1 MDALAGS
8 PFGWLCV
15 GVTMLFGA
23 TVLCIAKRSPAA
35 KANVLVWSLLAALLG
50 LLCVATLGAGG
61 GLVVFCAMSL
71 ISSVYLGSRVLLP
84 VGDKAVLITGSDT
97 GIGHALAKYLDNLG
111 FVVFAGVLNED
122 GPGAE
127 ELRQTCSQRL
137 SLLQLDITN
146 ATQVKEAYL
155 KVSEK
160 LQNTGLWGVV
170 NNAGILGFPADGEL
184 LPMSTYR
191 QCMEVNFFGAVEV
204 SKTFLPLLRK
214 SQGRLV
220 NMSSMAGGIPLPR
233 YAAYGASKAALSM
246 FSGVMR
252 QELSKWGIKV
262 AAIHPSGFRTGI
274 QGTSDLWDKQE
285 KELVENLP
293 ADTRQDYG
301 EDYLLRLKSYLLH
314 MPAYCDADLSP
325 VLSAI
330 LHALL
335 AKRPHGLYTPG
346 KGAYMPLCIF
356 CYFPFW
362 FYDFFISK
370 MLSTESVPRAL
381 RTSGAESKNL

>member
-8 PFGWLCV
+8 PLGWLCV
-15 GVTMLFGA
+15 GITVLFGVA
-23 TVLCIAKRSPAA
+23 VLCTAKRSPVE
-35 KANVLVWSLLAALLG
+35 KANVLVWSLLPALLG
-50 LLCVATLGAGG
+50 LLCVAVLGAGG
-61 GLVVFCAMSL
+61 GLVVFCTVSL
-71 ISSVYLGSRVLLP
+71 VSSAYLGGRALLP

-111 FVVFAGVLNED
+111 FVVFAGVLNKD

-127 ELRQTCSQRL
+127 ELRRTCSRRL
-137 SLLQLDITN
+137 FLLQLDITN

-160 LQNTGLWGVV
+160 VQNTGLWGVV

-285 KELVENLP
+285 KELMENLP

-301 EDYLLRLKSYLLH
+301 EDYLLGLKTYLLH
-314 MPAYCDADLSP
+314 MPAYCDANLSP

-346 KGAYMPLCIF
+346 KGAYVPLCIF
-356 CYFPFW
+356 CYFPLW
-362 FYDFFISK
+362 LYDFFINK

-381 RTSGAESKNL
+381 RTSEVESKNL

>member
-1 MDALAGS
+1 
-8 PFGWLCV
+8 
-15 GVTMLFGA
+15 ML
-23 TVLCIAKRSPAA
+23 S
-35 KANVLVWSLLAALLG
+35 
-50 LLCVATLGAGG
+50 
-61 GLVVFCAMSL
+61 
-71 ISSVYLGSRVLLP
+71 
-84 VGDKAVLITGSDT
+84 GSDT

-111 FVVFAGVLNED
+111 FIVFAGVLNED

-127 ELRQTCSQRL
+127 ELRRTCSQRL

-160 LQNTGLWGVV
+160 VQNTGLWGVV

-184 LPMSTYR
+184 LPMSAYR

-262 AAIHPSGFRTGI
+262 AAVHPSGFRTGI
-274 QGTSDLWDKQE
+274 QGTADLWDRQE
-285 KELVENLP
+285 KELMENLP
-293 ADTRQDYG
+293 ADTTQDYG
-301 EDYLLRLKSYLLH
+301 EDYLLGLKSYLLRI
-314 MPAYCDADLSP
+314 PTYCDANLSP
-325 VLSAI
+325 VLRAI

-346 KGAYMPLCIF
+346 KGSYMFLCIF
-356 CYFPFW
+356 CYFPLW
-362 FYDFFISK
+362 FYDFFLSK
-370 MLSTESVPRAL
+370 ML
-381 RTSGAESKNL
+381 

>member
-8 PFGWLCV
+8 PLGWLCV
-15 GVTMLFGA
+15 GITTLLGVTL
-23 TVLCIAKRSPAA
+23 LCMAKRRLA
-35 KANVLVWSLLAALLG
+35 KQANMLVWSLLPTLLG
-50 LLCVATLGAGG
+50 LLAGAGLGVGG
-61 GLVVFCAMSL
+61 GLVVFCIVCLVSW
-71 ISSVYLGSRVLLP
+71 VYLGGRALLP

-97 GIGHALAKYLDNLG
+97 GIGHSLAKYLDSLG
-111 FVVFAGVLNED
+111 FVVFAGVLNKD

-137 SLLQLDITN
+137 SLLQLDITK

-160 LQNTGLWGVV
+160 LKNKGLWGVV

-285 KELVENLP
+285 KELMENLP
-293 ADTRQDYG
+293 ADTRQEYG
-301 EDYLLRLKSYLLH
+301 EDYLLGLKSYLLH
-314 MPAYCDADLSP
+314 MPEYCDADLSP

-335 AKRPHGLYTPG
+335 AKRPHGIYTPG

-356 CYFPFW
+356 CCFPLW

-370 MLSTESVPRAL
+370 MVSSNSVPRAL
-381 RTSGAESKNL
+381 RTSEAGSKNL

>member
-1 MDALAGS
+1 MDALPSS
-8 PFGWLCV
+8 PLEWLCT
-15 GVTMLFGA
+15 GVTLLFGV
-23 TVLCIAKRSPAA
+23 TVLCMVKRSPVE
-35 KANVLVWSLLAALLG
+35 KADVLVWRVLPALLG
-50 LLCVATLGAGG
+50 LLCVATLGAGV
-61 GLVVFCAMSL
+61 GLVVFCAGCL
-71 ISSVYLGSRVLLP
+71 ISSMYLGVRALLP

-97 GIGHALAKYLDNLG
+97 GIGHALAKYLDSLG
-111 FVVFAGVLNED
+111 FVVFAGVLNEN

-127 ELRQTCSQRL
+127 ELRRTCSQRL

-160 LQNTGLWGVV
+160 VQNTGLWGVV
-170 NNAGILGFPADGEL
+170 NNAGILGIPADAEL
-184 LPMSTYR
+184 LPMRTYR

-204 SKTFLPLLRK
+204 SKIFLPLLRK
-214 SQGRLV
+214 SRGRLV

-233 YAAYGASKAALSM
+233 YAAYSASKAALSM

-274 QGTSDLWDKQE
+274 EGTSDQWDKQI
-285 KELVENLP
+285 KELMENLP
-293 ADTRQDYG
+293 AATRQDYG
-301 EDYLLRLKSYLLH
+301 EDYLLGLKSYLLH
-314 MPAYCDADLSP
+314 IPAYCSADLSP
-325 VLSAI
+325 VLSAA

-335 AKRPHGLYTPG
+335 AKKPHGLYTPG
-346 KGAYMPLCIF
+346 KGAYMYLCIF
-356 CYFPFW
+356 CYFPLW

-370 MLSTESVPRAL
+370 MMSTESLPRAL
-381 RTSGAESKNL
+381 RTSEAESKNL

>member
-1 MDALAGS
+1 MDALGAGS
-8 PFGWLCV
+8 SLGWLYA
-15 GVTMLFGA
+15 GVMALFGA
-23 TVLCIAKRSPAA
+23 TVLRAAKRSQVDAAGALAWTLLPA
-35 KANVLVWSLLAALLG
+35 SLG
-50 LLCVATLGAGG
+50 LLSCAALGACGGLVAFAAACLVSSAYLGAGA
-61 GLVVFCAMSL
+61 V
-71 ISSVYLGSRVLLP
+71 LP

-111 FVVFAGVLNED
+111 FVVFAGVLNKN

-127 ELRQTCSQRL
+127 ELRRTCSQRL

-146 ATQVKEAYL
+146 PTQVKEAYL

-160 LQNTGLWGVV
+160 VQNTGLWGVV

-184 LPMSTYR
+184 LPMSMYR
-191 QCMEVNFFGAVEV
+191 QCMDVNFFGAVEV

-220 NMSSMAGGIPLPR
+220 NISSMAGGIPLPK

-274 QGTSDLWDKQE
+274 QGTSELWDKQE
-285 KELVENLP
+285 KDLMENLP
-293 ADTRQDYG
+293 AGVRRDYG
-301 EDYLLRLKSYLLH
+301 EDYLLELKSYLLR
-314 MPAYCDADLSP
+314 MPAYCDSDLSP
-325 VLSAI
+325 VLNDI

-346 KGAYMPLCIF
+346 KGAYMLLCIF
-356 CYFPFW
+356 CYFPLW
-362 FYDFFISK
+362 VYDFFISK
-370 MLSTESVPRAL
+370 LQSFEPVPRVL
-381 RTSGAESKNL
+381 RTSEA

>member
-1 MDALAGS
+1 MDALAPS
-8 PFGWLCV
+8 PLGWLCV
-15 GVTMLFGA
+15 GATALFGM
-23 TVLCIAKRSPAA
+23 TVLCTTK
-35 KANVLVWSLLAALLG
+35 KNLVEKGKVLIRSLLPALLG
-50 LLCVATLGAGG
+50 LLCMAMLGAGG
-61 GLVVFCAMSL
+61 GLVVFCAVSL
-71 ISSVYLGSRVLLP
+71 VSSVYLGGRALLP

-111 FVVFAGVLNED
+111 FVVFAGVLNKD

-127 ELRQTCSQRL
+127 ELRRTCSRRL

-160 LQNTGLWGVV
+160 VQNTGLWGVV

-285 KELVENLP
+285 KELMENLP

-301 EDYLLRLKSYLLH
+301 EDYLLGLKSYLLH

-346 KGAYMPLCIF
+346 KGAYLPLCIF
-356 CYFPFW
+356 CYFPLW

-370 MLSTESVPRAL
+370 MLSTEPVPRAL
-381 RTSGAESKNL
+381 RAAEAESKNL

>member
-1 MDALAGS
+1 MDALAPS
-8 PFGWLCV
+8 PLGWLCV
-15 GVTMLFGA
+15 GATALFGM
-23 TVLCIAKRSPAA
+23 TVLCMAK
-35 KANVLVWSLLAALLG
+35 KNLVEKGKVLIQSLLPALLG
-50 LLCVATLGAGG
+50 LLCMATLGAGG
-61 GLVVFCAMSL
+61 ALVVFCAVSL
-71 ISSVYLGSRVLLP
+71 VSSAYLGGRALLP

-111 FVVFAGVLNED
+111 FVVFAGVLNKD

-127 ELRQTCSQRL
+127 DLRRTCSRRL
-137 SLLQLDITN
+137 SLVQLDITN

-160 LQNTGLWGVV
+160 VQNTGLWGVV

-274 QGTSDLWDKQE
+274 QGTSDLWDRQE
-285 KELVENLP
+285 KELMENLP

-301 EDYLLRLKSYLLH
+301 EDYLLGLKSYLLH

-335 AKRPHGLYTPG
+335 AKRPRGLYTPG
-346 KGAYMPLCIF
+346 KGAYLPLCIF
-356 CYFPFW
+356 CYFPLW

-370 MLSTESVPRAL
+370 MLSTEPVPRAL
-381 RTSGAESKNL
+381 RTSEAESKNL

>member
-8 PFGWLCV
+8 PLGWLCV
-15 GVTMLFGA
+15 GVTLLFGV
-23 TVLCIAKRSPAA
+23 TVLRTTKRSLVE
-35 KANVLVWSLLAALLG
+35 KGNVLLWSLLPALLG
-50 LLCVATLGAGG
+50 LLCVAMLGAGG
-61 GLVVFCAMSL
+61 GLVVFCAVCL
-71 ISSVYLGSRVLLP
+71 VSSVYLGGRVLLP

-111 FVVFAGVLNED
+111 FIVFAGVLNED

-127 ELRQTCSQRL
+127 ELRRTCSQRL

-160 LQNTGLWGVV
+160 VQNTGLWGVV

-184 LPMSTYR
+184 LPMSAYR

-262 AAIHPSGFRTGI
+262 AAVHPSGFRTGI
-274 QGTSDLWDKQE
+274 QGTADLWDRQE
-285 KELVENLP
+285 KELMENLP
-293 ADTRQDYG
+293 ADTTQDYG
-301 EDYLLRLKSYLLH
+301 EDYLLGLKSYLLRI
-314 MPAYCDADLSP
+314 PTYCDANLSP
-325 VLSAI
+325 VLRAI

-346 KGAYMPLCIF
+346 KGSYMFLCIF
-356 CYFPFW
+356 CYFPLW
-362 FYDFFISK
+362 FYDFFLSK
-370 MLSTESVPRAL
+370 MLSIESVPRAL
-381 RTSGAESKNL
+381 RTSEAESKDL

>member
-1 MDALAGS
+1 
-8 PFGWLCV
+8 F
-15 GVTMLFGA
+15 GVTL
-23 TVLCIAKRSPAA
+23 LCTAKRNLME
-35 KANVLVWSLLAALLG
+35 KANVLVWSLLPASLG
-50 LLCVATLGAGG
+50 LLCVAPLGAGG
-61 GLVVFCAMSL
+61 GLGVFCATYLLSSL
-71 ISSVYLGSRVLLP
+71 YLGGRVLLP

-97 GIGHALAKYLDNLG
+97 GIGHALAKYLDKLG
-111 FVVFAGVLNED
+111 FVVFAGVLNVN

-127 ELRQTCSQRL
+127 ELKQTCSQRL
-137 SLLQLDITN
+137 SLLQLDITS
-146 ATQVKEAYL
+146 ATQVKEAYV

-160 LQNTGLWGVV
+160 VKNTGLWGVV

-184 LPMSTYR
+184 LPLSMYR
-191 QCMEVNFFGAVEV
+191 QCMEVNFFGAVTV

-274 QGTSDLWDKQE
+274 QGTSDLWDKHE
-285 KELVENLP
+285 KELMEKLP
-293 ADTRQDYG
+293 ADTRQAYG
-301 EDYLLRLKSYLLH
+301 EDYLLGLRSYLLRI
-314 MPAYCDADLSP
+314 PTYCDADLSP
-325 VLSAI
+325 VLAAV

-335 AKRPHGLYTPG
+335 AKRPRALYTPG
-346 KGAYMPLCIF
+346 KGACVLLCIF
-356 CYFPFW
+356 CYFPLW
-362 FYDFFISK
+362 FYDFFIGK
-370 MLSTESVPRAL
+370 L
-381 RTSGAESKNL
+381 

>member
-8 PFGWLCV
+8 PLGWLCV
-15 GVTMLFGA
+15 GVTLLFGV
-23 TVLCIAKRSPAA
+23 TLLCMAKRSSAE
-35 KANVLVWSLLAALLG
+35 KANVLVWSLLPALLG
-50 LLCVATLGAGG
+50 LLCVAALGAGG
-61 GLVVFCAMSL
+61 GLVVFCATSL
-71 ISSVYLGSRVLLP
+71 VSSVYLGGRVLLP

-111 FVVFAGVLNED
+111 FVVFAGVLNKD

-127 ELRQTCSQRL
+127 ELRRTCSRRL

-160 LQNTGLWGVV
+160 VQNAGLWGVV

-184 LPMSTYR
+184 LPVSTYR

-262 AAIHPSGFRTGI
+262 ATIHPSGFRTGI

-285 KELVENLP
+285 KELMENLP
-293 ADTRQDYG
+293 ADTKQDYG
-301 EDYLLRLKSYLLH
+301 EDYLLGLKSYLLH
-314 MPAYCDADLSP
+314 MPANCDANLSP

-346 KGAYMPLCIF
+346 KGAYVPLCIF
-356 CYFPFW
+356 CYFPLW

-370 MLSTESVPRAL
+370 MLSTEFVPRAL
-381 RTSGAESKNL
+381 RTSEAESKNL

>member
-1 MDALAGS
+1 MS
-8 PFGWLCV
+8 
-15 GVTMLFGA
+15 
-23 TVLCIAKRSPAA
+23 IPAA
-35 KANVLVWSLLAALLG
+35 VNHYPAGTLFRRWSCQAEG
-50 LLCVATLGAGG
+50 
-61 GLVVFCAMSL
+61 
-71 ISSVYLGSRVLLP
+71 I
-84 VGDKAVLITGSDT
+84 KGSDT

-111 FVVFAGVLNED
+111 FVVFAGVLNKD

-127 ELRQTCSQRL
+127 DLRRTCSQRL

-146 ATQVKEAYL
+146 PTQVKEAYL
-155 KVSEK
+155 QVLEKV
-160 LQNTGLWGVV
+160 QNTGLWGLV

-191 QCMEVNFFGAVEV
+191 QCMEVNFFGAVQV

-274 QGTSDLWDKQE
+274 QGTSELWVKQE
-285 KELVENLP
+285 KELVEHLP
-293 ADTRQDYG
+293 EDVRQDYG
-301 EDYLLRLKSYLLH
+301 EDYLLGLKSYLPQI
-314 MPAYCDADLSP
+314 PAYCDADLSP
-325 VLSAI
+325 VLSSI

-335 AKRPHGLYTPG
+335 ARRPHGLYTPG
-346 KGAYMPLCIF
+346 RGAYVLLCIF
-356 CYFPFW
+356 CYFPLW
-362 FYDFFISK
+362 LYDFFISK
-370 MLSTESVPRAL
+370 LMSIESVPRAL
-381 RTSGAESKNL
+381 RTLEAEKKNL

>member
-1 MDALAGS
+1 
-8 PFGWLCV
+8 
-15 GVTMLFGA
+15 
-23 TVLCIAKRSPAA
+23 
-35 KANVLVWSLLAALLG
+35 LL
-50 LLCVATLGAGG
+50 
-61 GLVVFCAMSL
+61 S
-71 ISSVYLGSRVLLP
+71 
-84 VGDKAVLITGSDT
+84 GSDS
-97 GIGHALAKYLDNLG
+97 GFGHALAKYLDNLG
-111 FVVFAGVLNED
+111 FVVFAGVLNKD

-127 ELRQTCSQRL
+127 ELRRTCSQRL

-160 LQNTGLWGVV
+160 VQNTGLWGVV
-170 NNAGILGFPADGEL
+170 NNAGVLGLPADGEL
-184 LPMSTYR
+184 LPMSMYR

-220 NMSSMAGGIPLPR
+220 NICSMAGGIPLPK

-252 QELSKWGIKV
+252 QELSKWGVKV
-262 AAIHPSGFRTGI
+262 AAIHPSGFRTGWYLTF
-274 QGTSDLWDKQE
+274 QQE
-285 KELVENLP
+285 KELLENLP

-301 EDYLLRLKSYLLH
+301 EDYLLGLKSYLPQLVPH
-314 MPAYCDADLSP
+314 CNTDLSP

-335 AKRPHGLYTPG
+335 ARRPHGLYTPG
-346 KGAYMPLCIF
+346 RGAYIFLCIF
-356 CYFPFW
+356 CYFPLW
-362 FYDFFISK
+362 FYDFF
-370 MLSTESVPRAL
+370 
-381 RTSGAESKNL
+381 

>member
-1 MDALAGS
+1 MDALASS
-8 PFGWLCV
+8 PLGWLCV
-15 GVTMLFGA
+15 GVTVLFGM
-23 TVLCIAKRSPAA
+23 TLLCMAKKSPAEKA
-35 KANVLVWSLLAALLG
+35 KVLVRSLLPTSLG
-50 LLCVATLGAGG
+50 LLCVAALGAGG
-61 GLVVFCAMSL
+61 GLVVFCAVSL
-71 ISSVYLGSRVLLP
+71 VSSTYLGGRMLLP

-111 FVVFAGVLNED
+111 FVVFAGVLNKD

-127 ELRQTCSQRL
+127 ELRRTCSRRL

-160 LQNTGLWGVV
+160 VQNTGLWGVV

-184 LPMSTYR
+184 LPASTYR

-285 KELVENLP
+285 KELMENLGE
-293 ADTRQDYG
+293 DTRQDYG
-301 EDYLLRLKSYLLH
+301 EDYLLGLKSYLLR

-325 VLSAI
+325 VLNAI

-346 KGAYMPLCIF
+346 KGAYLPLCIF
-356 CYFPFW
+356 CYFPLW

-370 MLSTESVPRAL
+370 MLSTEPVPRAL
-381 RTSGAESKNL
+381 RTSEAESKNL

>member
-1 MDALAGS
+1 MDALASS
-8 PFGWLCV
+8 PVGWLCV
-15 GVTMLFGA
+15 GVTVLFGV
-23 TVLCIAKRSPAA
+23 TVLCVAKRSLAE

-50 LLCVATLGAGG
+50 LLCLAALGAGG
-61 GLVVFCAMSL
+61 GLAVFCTVSL
-71 ISSVYLGSRVLLP
+71 VSSACLGGRALLP
-84 VGDKAVLITGSDT
+84 VGDRAVLITGSDT
-97 GIGHALAKYLDNLG
+97 GIGHALAKYLDNMG
-111 FVVFAGVLNED
+111 FVVFAGVLNKD

-127 ELRQTCSQRL
+127 ELRRTCSRRL

-160 LQNTGLWGVV
+160 VQNTGLWGVV

-191 QCMEVNFFGAVEV
+191 RCMEVNFFGAVEV
-204 SKTFLPLLRK
+204 SKIFLPLLRK

-220 NMSSMAGGIPLPR
+220 NVSSMAGGIPLPR

-285 KELVENLP
+285 KELMENLP
-293 ADTRQDYG
+293 TDTRQDYG
-301 EDYLLRLKSYLLH
+301 EDYLLGLKSYLLH
-314 MPAYCDADLSP
+314 MPAYCSANLSP

-346 KGAYMPLCIF
+346 KGAYVPLCIF
-356 CYFPFW
+356 CYFPLW
-362 FYDFFISK
+362 FYDFFIGK
-370 MLSTESVPRAL
+370 MLGTESVPRAL
-381 RTSGAESKNL
+381 RTSEAESKNL